1 MRTLASIVM
10 AISAAY
16 SSFTIAD
23 DVSQKKF
30 ERQFHEPRILSRFT
44 IDAEDFRSLSVAK
57 ANTTNLSED
66 PRRFLDE
73 PLSGRFKN
81 RTELYAA
88 AFWLGTTPYVVSV
101 RDFKLLEQDLLDLG
115 YYGFA

>member
-1 MRTLASIVM
+1 M

-30 ERQFHEPRILSRFT
+30 ERQFYEPRILSRFT
-44 IDAEDFRSLSVAK
+44 IDAEDFRSLSSK
-57 ANTTNLSED
+57 ANDLLEARAALIRFFVNTTNLSED

-88 AFWLGTTPYVVSV
+88 AF
-101 RDFKLLEQDLLDLG
+101 
-115 YYGFA
+115 